1 MTKAIVQYGPGGP
14 DVLRWEEHPLP
25 STLEPGTVLI
35 RHTAIGVN
43 FIDVYYRQGRYP
55 VASYPTVIGAEGV
68 GVVEAVGSAVTGVKA
83 GDRVG
88 YAMRAPGSYAEKR
101 MVPAAATV
109 RVPNDI
115 PDDVAA
121 VLMLKGMTAEMLLH
135 RAYAVKPG
143 DAVLIHAAAG
153 GMGLLLCQWAKA
165 LGAHVIG
172 TTSTPEKAALAKAH
186 GCDEAILYGQ
196 DDFVVRTRALT
207 GGNGVQAVFDGVG
220 RDTFQKSLDALGLL
234 GTLVTYG
241 AASGPVEPFDL
252 TKIAARSIT
261 LIRPTLFHYTQ
272 DRERLEQMAAHT
284 FAAWRTGK
292 LRPDV
297 RRTLPLKDAAEAHRA
312 LESRETMGALVL
324 IP

>member
-1 MTKAIVQYGPGGP
+1 MVKAIVQYGPGGP
-14 DVLRWEEHPLP
+14 EVLRWEEHPLP
-25 STLEPGTVLI
+25 PAIDPGAVLI

-43 FIDVYYRQGRYP
+43 FIDVYHRQGRYP
-55 VASYPTVIGAEGV
+55 VASYPTGIGAEGV
-68 GVVEAVGSAVTGVKA
+68 GVVEAVGPAVAGVQT

-88 YAMRAPGSYAEKR
+88 YALRAPGSYAEKR
-101 MVPAAATV
+101 VVPAAAIV
-109 RVPNDI
+109 RVPDDV

-135 RAYAVKPG
+135 RAYAVQPG

-172 TTSTPEKAALAKAH
+172 TASTPAKEALAKTY
-186 GCDEAILYGQ
+186 GCDEVILYGQ
-196 DDFVVRTRALT
+196 DDFVARAKALT
-207 GGNGVQAVFDGVG
+207 GGRGVQVVYDGVG
-220 RDTFQKSLDALGLL
+220 RDTFQQSLDALAML
-234 GTLVTYG
+234 GTLVIFG
-241 AASGPVEPFDL
+241 AASGPVAPFDL
-252 TKIAARSIT
+252 TKIAASSLA

-272 DRERLEQMAAHT
+272 DRARLEQMAART
-284 FAAWRTGK
+284 FDAYRTGK

-297 RRTLPLKDAAEAHRA
+297 REKLPLQDAAAAHRA
-312 LESRETMGALVL
+312 LESRATVGALVL